1 MCIEIAQ
8 GKGFNVN
15 RKNID
20 REFLLDVKQHK
31 YEYDE
36 IIHLL
41 DEKKKEMDE
50 AIANSTLP
58 NDIDADFVND
68 FVVKVR
74 KGQLGIISK

>member
-1 MCIEIAQ
+1 MNMCIEIAQ
-8 GKGFNVN
+8 GNGFNVN

-36 IIHLL
+36 IIQLL

-58 NDIDADFVND
+58 DDIDVDFVND

-74 KGQLGIISK
+74 KEQLGIK

>member
-31 YEYDE
+31 YEYNE